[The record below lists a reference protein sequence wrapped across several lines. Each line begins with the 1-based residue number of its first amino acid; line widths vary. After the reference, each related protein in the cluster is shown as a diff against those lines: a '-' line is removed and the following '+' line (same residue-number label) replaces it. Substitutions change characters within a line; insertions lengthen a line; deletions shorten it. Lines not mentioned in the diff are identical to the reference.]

1 MQAKHRSKR
10 LIPPAL
16 LVALLSSLCLSAPAE
31 EAELKNL
38 GLEQLIKET
47 RHKDPARRILAIEV
61 AAERSELAAELVPHL
76 INRLDDFEKVFVDER
91 RYTSPSQAAVKGLVA
106 IGQPAFEPL
115 KQALGSESK
124 QRRANA
130 ADALAKMGHRGR
142 SAIIAAAADGTLEP
156 FFAGTAMVFG
166 TDKAVG
172 ELIALLLH
180 EDTAV
185 RVRAIQ
191 TTDAMQPRGPA
202 ASAIPDLI
210 LALDAD
216 EDPVAYA
223 ASEALTSYTS
233 AVIDP
238 LIEVLKSGTTRQ
250 RRFAYRTLGEMGPVS
265 GDAIN
270 AINER
275 LWSTEEVAEARWALN
290 TLTEIAERGERAR
303 GAERLVVAM
312 YAGAGV
318 NEVKQHPNPEFREI
332 ALKLSARL
340 KQPEALDP
348 TLEHLERAG
357 SNHAKRDALRSLKHL
372 AAVEETALKAVRA
385 AEPLIDSDD
394 HKVRLSAFDVLGAAK
409 GDAARK
415 HVIEALTPLL
425 DLKEDHEQGELPR
438 RLLAAAALGRL
449 GDERAAG
456 VLVGAVAD
464 GRYRGWV
471 APILAELRDER
482 GGKAMLGLFL
492 KRDEPVYPLID
503 ALGQMQYGP
512 AIQPLIA
519 YIADHPDTDAQ
530 HYSGNASKAL
540 WRIGEP
546 AIPAVLMAAKDRSR
560 PTGLRLAMLSSLERH
575 RSPALAGDLVALLD
589 DPDPDVADAAGLA
602 LQPIARRAYGTD
614 AKLWKQWWKRNKTKL
629 NDEQ

>member
-1 MQAKHRSKR
+1 MQTERR
-10 LIPPAL
+10 TRYLISLIA
-16 LVALLSSLCLSAPAE
+16 LVALLSSFYLPASAE
-31 EAELKNL
+31 EDELKNL
-38 GLEQLIKET
+38 GLEQLIQEI
-47 RHKDPARRILAIEV
+47 RHEDPAKRILAIEA
-61 AAERSELAAELVPHL
+61 AAEHKQSVADLVPHL
-76 INRLDDFEKVFVDER
+76 IDRLDDFEKVFVDER
-91 RYTSPSQAAVKGLVA
+91 RYTFPSHAAVKALVA
-106 IGQPAFEPL
+106 IGQPAFESL

-130 ADALAKMGHRGR
+130 ADALAKMGDDGR
-142 SAIIAAAADGTLEP
+142 SAIVAAAANGTLEP
-156 FFAGTAMVFG
+156 FFAGTAMMFG
-166 TDKAVG
+166 TDKAIN
-172 ELIALLLH
+172 ELIALLSH
-180 EDTAV
+180 EDTGV
-185 RVRAIQ
+185 QVRAIQ
-191 TTDAMQPRGPA
+191 TIDAIQPRGPA
-202 ASAIPDLI
+202 ARAIPNLI

-216 EDPVAYA
+216 EDTVAYA
-223 ASEALTSYTS
+223 ASKALASYAS

-275 LWSTEEVAEARWALN
+275 LWSTKDIAEARWALN
-290 TLTEIAERGERAR
+290 TLTEIAERGGRAR

-318 NEVKQHPNPEFREI
+318 NEVKQHPNPAFREI

-340 KQPEALDP
+340 QQPEALDP
-348 TLEHLERAG
+348 TLEHLEKAS
-357 SNHAKRDALRSLKHL
+357 SNHAKREALRSLKHL
-372 AAVEETALKAVRA
+372 AAVEETALEAVRA
-385 AEPLIDSDD
+385 AEPLIESND
-394 HKVRLSAFDVLGAAK
+394 HKVRLSAFDVLSAAK

-425 DLKEDHEQGELPR
+425 ELKEDHRQGELPR

-456 VLVGAVAD
+456 VLVAAVAD
-464 GRYRGWV
+464 ERYRRWV
-471 APILAELRDER
+471 APILAELGDDR
-482 GGKAMLGLFL
+482 GSKAMLDLFL
-492 KRDEPVYPLID
+492 KRNEPVYPLID

-519 YIADHPDTDAQ
+519 YIADHLDIDAQ
-530 HYSGNASKAL
+530 HYAGNISKAL

-546 AIPAVLMAAKDRSR
+546 AIPAVLKAAKDRSR

-575 RSPALAGDLVALLD
+575 RSPAIAGDLVALLD
-589 DPDPDVADAAGLA
+589 DPDPAVADAAGLA

-614 AKLWKQWWKRNKTKL
+614 AKLWKQWWEKNRTKL
-629 NDEQ
+629 NNE